1 MQVFIA
7 EKGSIL
13 LVEKL
18 CDTLFH
24 AEKSYWIAVCPSGN
38 VILQKLIAT
47 YVVTTG
53 EVILTSIYI
62 AESINQ

>member
-7 EKGSIL
+7 EKGSVL

-18 CDTLFH
+18 RDTLFH
-24 AEKSYWIAVCPSGN
+24 AGKSYWIAFCPSGN

-47 YVVTTG
+47 YIVTTG
-53 EVILTSIYI
+53 EVILMSIYV

>member
-7 EKGSIL
+7 EKGSVI

-18 CDTLFH
+18 RDTFFY
-24 AEKSYWIAVCPSGN
+24 AEKSYWIAVRPSDN
-38 VILQKLIAT
+38 VILQKLIAM

-53 EVILTSIYI
+53 EVILMSIYV

>member
-1 MQVFIA
+1 MQVFIV
-7 EKGSIL
+7 EIGSVL

-18 CDTLFH
+18 RDTLFH

-53 EVILTSIYI
+53 EVILMSIYV